1 MPDKQ
6 FVDRQARVR
15 IDLPSGWVLLKRD
28 NPLIPPADSKEAKM
42 VALHQGS
49 GCLAMLF
56 VMDNITSQNYF
67 DEFLA
72 NLKSEGRKNETNAT
86 ELERHSV
93 TFGGIGGRRAKLTV
107 TDKSGSTSILY
118 ITGAPNN
125 KRFYFLTG
133 EVESHYAED
142 GLRAFID
149 LEKSFSIIISDA
161 GSK

>member
-1 MPDKQ
+1 M
-6 FVDRQARVR
+6 
-15 IDLPSGWVLLKRD
+15 LLKRN
-28 NPLIPPADSKEAKM
+28 NPPIPAADAEDAKM
-42 VALHQGS
+42 MAFHQSS

-56 VMDNITSQNYF
+56 AMDNITSPNYF

-72 NLKSEGRKNETNAT
+72 NLKSEGRRNETNAT

-93 TFGGIGGRRAKLTV
+93 TFGGIKGRRAKFTV
-107 TDKSGSTSILY
+107 TDKSGSTSVLY

-149 LEKSFSIIISDA
+149 LEKSFSIIKSDV